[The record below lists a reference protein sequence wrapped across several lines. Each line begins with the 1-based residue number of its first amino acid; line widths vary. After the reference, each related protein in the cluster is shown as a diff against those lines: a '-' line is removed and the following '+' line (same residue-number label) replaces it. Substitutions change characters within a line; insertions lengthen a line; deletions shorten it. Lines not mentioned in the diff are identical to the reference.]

1 MEKHPIEGLMETA
14 MHEIKGMMDVNTII
28 GDPITSPDGS
38 VIIPVS
44 KVSVGFASGG
54 SDFARKHP
62 KDLFGGGSG
71 AGLTINPIAFLVIR
85 GGNVKL
91 LQLSDTGTT
100 AGQVVSAVPNVIE
113 KISELFSKDKKNNKE

>member
-54 SDFARKHP
+54 SDFATKHP

>member
-14 MHEIKGMMDVNTII
+14 MHKIREMMDVNTII

-54 SDFARKHP
+54 SDFATKYP

-71 AGLTINPIAFLVIR
+71 AGLTINPIAFLVIS

-100 AGQVVSAVPNVIE
+100 AGQVVSAVPNVID
-113 KISELFSKDKKNNKE
+113 KISELFSKDKKKTQE